1 MAPVLERDATP
12 VTTGHLRPYARA
24 RRRLVGGPV
33 RLQKLIEAVLARPRL
48 ADAAIGRLGRATALA
63 DALVAVTGDL
73 RRPASLLD
81 PRLLF
86 DFLRPSVEGDA

>member
-1 MAPVLERDATP
+1 V
-12 VTTGHLRPYARA
+12 
-24 RRRLVGGPV
+24 
-33 RLQKLIEAVLARPRL
+33 
-48 ADAAIGRLGRATALA
+48 A

-86 DFLRPSVEGDA
+86 DFLTPSVLGDA